1 MASKPSSSI
10 PDGVT
15 ATQRAMLNIL
25 NGSGRWMDGTELLVH
40 LYDYHRT
47 TQGVTMTA
55 ASLVRRGLVEKG
67 LVRRPKGAPDN
78 RKVQAYRITPKGQ
91 ELLAALRYTEAA
103 K

>member
-1 MASKPSSSI
+1 MAKASSNI

-55 ASLVRRGLVEKG
+55 ASLVRRGLVKKQTVG
-67 LVRRPKGAPDN
+67 KAVSYHISSDGA
-78 RKVQAYRITPKGQ
+78 Q
-91 ELLAALRYTEAA
+91 LLAALRYTDRAA
-103 K
+103 GR